1 MFKKNCIE
9 CKNARSIT
17 KRTETNCKNRGIK
30 GYKSMYIDKVL
41 SMLNASEPIKKQ
53 YQGYKK

>member
-1 MFKKNCIE
+1 MFKKNCIG

-30 GYKSMYIDKVL
+30 GYKSMCIDKVL
-41 SMLNASEPIKKQ
+41 SMLNASEPI
-53 YQGYKK
+53 